1 MISAAS
7 GVSHRAG
14 AAKRGT
20 RAPCD
25 RTETVLRTT
34 SATSTGVTH
43 EELVKDIRIRAA
55 LADEAQAEMLF
66 HSFLRLFGSR
76 IQPEAA
82 ENLAAQLPMQTA
94 EYLTRDQ
101 RFQRLD
107 REQFLNHLWEPLAD
121 WESRDQA
128 GAHAAAVI
136 AALRDALSD
145 GTIDRLQAQFPPD
158 FEPLF
163 KG

>member
-1 MISAAS
+1 M
-7 GVSHRAG
+7 
-14 AAKRGT
+14 
-20 RAPCD
+20 
-25 RTETVLRTT
+25 
-34 SATSTGVTH
+34 TH

-55 LADEAQAEMLF
+55 LEDDAQAEMLF
-66 HSFLRLFGSR
+66 HSFLRLFGAR

-101 RFQRLD
+101 SFQRLD

-128 GAHAAAVI
+128 AAHAAAVI
-136 AALRDALSD
+136 AALREALP
-145 GTIDRLQAQFPPD
+145 GGMIDKLQAQFPAD

-163 KG
+163 AG